1 MGRKSVT
8 ERSDNRLLR
17 LGFDRSGIDEAVFST
32 HTLQDRLSK
41 CESSPSR
48 SPNVYCKP
56 GGQTFHSC
64 PVNTSFPVLRAKNQN
79 RRQFQ
84 QFRHC
89 FLESLRGCSELTA
102 NRNNRES
109 GRKCRK
115 KQVGVYRLT
124 DGTAILPPGYSA
136 LRGFKG
142 DCQVNSGSRYA
153 LRHAVS
159 HPLTKER
166 TSAREEE
173 L

>member
-1 MGRKSVT
+1 MRRKSVT

-17 LGFDRSGIDEAVFST
+17 LGFDLSGIDEAVFST

-84 QFRHC
+84 QFRHW

-102 NRNNRES
+102 YRNNRAS

-124 DGTAILPPGYSA
+124 DGTAILPPRIFRVARLQRRLPSQFRAGGMHSA
-136 LRGFKG
+136 T
-142 DCQVNSGSRYA
+142 RY
-153 LRHAVS
+153 RIH
-159 HPLTKER
+159 
-166 TSAREEE
+166 
-173 L
+173 